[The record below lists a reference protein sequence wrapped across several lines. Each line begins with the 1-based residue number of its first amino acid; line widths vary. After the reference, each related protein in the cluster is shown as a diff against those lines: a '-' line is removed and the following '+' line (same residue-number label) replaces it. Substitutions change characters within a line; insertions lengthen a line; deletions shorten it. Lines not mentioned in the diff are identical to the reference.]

1 MHMRIVLPFA
11 LALPLLT
18 SAPGCKK
25 EPASSKPTAPVAS
38 APSSPAPTQPTSG
51 TGMAP
56 EGGQLTGKL
65 LERIDAATYSYLRI
79 ATATGEVWAAVPE
92 TTLAVGADVTVTDI
106 MLNQNF
112 ESKTL
117 KRTFPEIY
125 FGNLAGAGGAAPGT
139 GVQGMGANPHASSA
153 PGAPGAPT
161 PPVAKVARAEGA
173 DGRTIAELFAQ
184 KAKLADK
191 TVSVRGTVVKFT
203 GGVMGKNWLHLRDG
217 SGAEA
222 SKDHDLTVTT
232 DASAAVGDV
241 VLIKGTVH
249 LDKDFGAGYVYAL
262 IVEDATL
269 SK

>member
-1 MHMRIVLPFA
+1 MRMRIALFA
-11 LALPLLT
+11 LALPLL
-18 SAPGCKK
+18 AAGCKK
-25 EPASSKPTAPVAS
+25 EPASSKPTGPAAS
-38 APSSPAPTQPTSG
+38 PPTSPAPTQPTAG
-51 TGMAP
+51 GGMAP

-79 ATATGEVWAAVPE
+79 ATATGEVWAAVPQ
-92 TTLAVGADVTVTDI
+92 TTLAVGTDVVVTDI

-125 FGNLAGAGGAAPGT
+125 FGNLAGAGAGSPG
-139 GVQGMGANPHASSA
+139 GMGANPHA
-153 PGAPGAPT
+153 PGASGAPT
-161 PPVAKVARAEGA
+161 APVDPSAPVAKVARAEGA
-173 DGRTIAELFAQ
+173 DGHTIAELFAG

-191 TVSVRGTVVKFT
+191 TVVVRAKVVKFT
-203 GGVMGKNWLHLRDG
+203 PGILGKNWLHLRDG

-232 DASAAVGDV
+232 DASAAIGDV

-269 SK
+269 TK

>member
-1 MHMRIVLPFA
+1 MRIDLPFA
-11 LALPLLT
+11 ALTVCLLA

-38 APSSPAPTQPTSG
+38 TPGSAAPAPTQPASG
-51 TGMAP
+51 GTAMAP
-56 EGGQLTGKL
+56 AGGQLVGKL

-92 TTLAVGADVTVTDI
+92 TTLAVGADVVVTDI

-125 FGNLAGAGGAAPGT
+125 FGNLAGAAPGMAAP
-139 GVQGMGANPHASSA
+139 GMGANPHAS
-153 PGAPGAPT
+153 GAPT
-161 PPVAKVARAEGA
+161 APSDPTAPVAKVARAEGA
-173 DGRTIAELFAQ
+173 DGRTIAELFAG

>member
-1 MHMRIVLPFA
+1 MRLSVVLSFT
-11 LALPLLT
+11 LALPVL
-18 SAPGCKK
+18 AAGCTK
-25 EPASSKPTAPVAS
+25 EPASSKPTAPLAS
-38 APSSPAPTQPTSG
+38 PPSAPAPTQPTAGGMG
-51 TGMAP
+51 TAP
-56 EGGQLTGKL
+56 EGGQLVGKL

-92 TTLAVGADVTVTDI
+92 TTLAVGADVVVTDI

-117 KRTFPEIY
+117 KRSFPEIY
-125 FGNLAGAGGAAPGT
+125 FGNLAGAGGGPS
-139 GVQGMGANPHASSA
+139 GMGAPGMGGNPHVSGA

-161 PPVAKVARAEGA
+161 APVAKVARAEGP
-173 DGRTIAELFAQ
+173 GGHTIAELFAG

-203 GGVMGKNWLHLRDG
+203 GGVMGKNWLHVRDG
-217 SGAEA
+217 SGSEA
-222 SKDHDLTVTT
+222 SKDHDVTVTT

-241 VLIKGTVH
+241 VLVKGTVH

-262 IVEDATL
+262 IIEDATL

>member
-1 MHMRIVLPFA
+1 MRIDLPFA
-11 LALPLLT
+11 ALTVCLLA

-38 APSSPAPTQPTSG
+38 TPGSAAPAPTQPASG
-51 TGMAP
+51 GTAMAP
-56 EGGQLTGKL
+56 AGGQLVGKL

-125 FGNLAGAGGAAPGT
+125 FGNLAGAAPGMAAP
-139 GVQGMGANPHASSA
+139 GMGANPHAS
-153 PGAPGAPT
+153 GAPT
-161 PPVAKVARAEGA
+161 APSDPTAPVAKVARAEGA
-173 DGRTIAELFAQ
+173 DGRTIAELFAG